1 MAYEHGVRISEQAT
15 SLLPTVEVSAGIPV
29 IIGTAAVNMAD
40 PENVNKPKL
49 CYSYAEAVEAFG
61 HVPAELDPE
70 SGLKFLNWLYASEEN
85 HDLFHYGIEG
95 THYTKTGDHRI
106 EQVKGDDGNPLY
118 SMDTWMT
125 GYLPYMA
132 YATDTPD
139 EQVDYMTYKS
149 DNYVISPAAGFIFD
163 SSNVTSELTNL
174 QTEIISSIYPIKVG
188 MVSYEDN
195 IDAAIEKLK
204 AAGLDKY
211 MEEYRTQFK
220 AYLDAN
226 PDVLEIAKG
235 TTEG

>member
-1 MAYEHGVRISEQAT
+1 
-15 SLLPTVEVSAGIPV
+15 
-29 IIGTAAVNMAD
+29 
-40 PENVNKPKL
+40 
-49 CYSYAEAVEAFG
+49 
-61 HVPAELDPE
+61 
-70 SGLKFLNWLYASEEN
+70 
-85 HDLFHYGIEG
+85 
-95 THYTKTGDHRI
+95 
-106 EQVKGDDGNPLY
+106 
-118 SMDTWMT
+118 
-125 GYLPYMA
+125 MA
-132 YATDTPD
+132 YASNVPD
-139 EQVDYMTYKS
+139 DQIDYMTYKS
-149 DNYVISPAAGFIFD
+149 ENYVISPAAGFIFD
-163 SSNVTSELTNL
+163 SSNVQSELTNL

>member
-1 MAYEHGVRISEQAT
+1 MIYTYLQNMNAISAT
-15 SLLPTVEVSAGIPV
+15 SE
-29 IIGTAAVNMAD
+29 
-40 PENVNKPKL
+40 
-49 CYSYAEAVEAFG
+49 
-61 HVPAELDPE
+61 DPE

-85 HDLFHYGIEG
+85 HALFHYGIEG
-95 THYTKTGDHRI
+95 THYTKVGDNRI

-118 SMDTWMT
+118 VMDTWMT
-125 GYLPYMA
+125 GYAPYL
-132 YATDTPD
+132 YWGKDSTDSNI
-139 EQVDYMTYKS
+139 DYMTYRS

-163 SSNVTSELTNL
+163 ASPVQSELTNL

-211 MEEYRTQFK
+211 MEEYRTQFQ

>member
-1 MAYEHGVRISEQAT
+1 
-15 SLLPTVEVSAGIPV
+15 
-29 IIGTAAVNMAD
+29 
-40 PENVNKPKL
+40 
-49 CYSYAEAVEAFG
+49 
-61 HVPAELDPE
+61 
-70 SGLKFLNWLYASEEN
+70 
-85 HDLFHYGIEG
+85 
-95 THYTKTGDHRI
+95 
-106 EQVKGDDGNPLY
+106 
-118 SMDTWMT
+118 MDTWMT

-132 YATDTPD
+132 YASDVPD
-139 EQVDYMTYKS
+139 DHIDYMTYKS
-149 DNYVISPAAGFIFD
+149 ENYVISPAAGFIFD

-211 MEEYRTQFK
+211 LEEYRTQFQ

-226 PDVLEIAKG
+226 PNVLEIAKG

>member
-1 MAYEHGVRISEQAT
+1 MYWGKDS
-15 SLLPTVEVSAGIPV
+15 
-29 IIGTAAVNMAD
+29 
-40 PENVNKPKL
+40 
-49 CYSYAEAVEAFG
+49 
-61 HVPAELDPE
+61 
-70 SGLKFLNWLYASEEN
+70 
-85 HDLFHYGIEG
+85 
-95 THYTKTGDHRI
+95 
-106 EQVKGDDGNPLY
+106 
-118 SMDTWMT
+118 
-125 GYLPYMA
+125 
-132 YATDTPD
+132 TDSNI
-139 EQVDYMTYKS
+139 DYMTYRS

-163 SSNVTSELTNL
+163 ASPVQSELTNL

-211 MEEYRTQFK
+211 LEEYRTQFK